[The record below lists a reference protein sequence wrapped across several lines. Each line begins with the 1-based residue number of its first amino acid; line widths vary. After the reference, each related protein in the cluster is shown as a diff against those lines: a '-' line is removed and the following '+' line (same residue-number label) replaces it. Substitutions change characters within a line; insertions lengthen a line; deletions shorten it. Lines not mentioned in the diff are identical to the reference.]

1 MGMSTMVSG
10 KTKILIDYRM
20 VGRTVFKPRKNMQIN
35 GFNNLVIFNDTADF
49 TADFTAVHFQVTSTD
64 TVQIM
69 STSTKEFLEF
79 IVYYLNFLYYLYNSI
94 I

>member
-35 GFNNLVIFNDTADF
+35 GFNNLVIPND